1 MPTVD
6 TLLLG
11 GIALQDFEY
20 VAPTNLKEA
29 IALMAEKGP
38 KAKAMAGGTDIL
50 VQLRGHRFV
59 IDRLV
64 DVKAIPELN
73 ELSCSAEEGLTLGA
87 AVACYRIYEDE
98 TIQGL
103 YSGLVDAAFL
113 IGGIQIQGRASVG
126 GNLCNASPSGDTIP
140 ILIALGA
147 TCVVEGPNG
156 SRSFPVEEFCLG
168 PGKNALEDG
177 ELLVALKFPPPTSNS
192 GAHYLRFIPRNE
204 MDIAVA
210 VVGASVVLE
219 DDKAHIKSALIALAA
234 VGPIPIFAKEASA
247 LLAGMAANEES
258 YEAAAEAAKAAARPI
273 SDMRGTAKQRVH
285 LSGVLTKRALRE
297 AVARAQGA

>member
-1 MPTVD
+1 
-6 TLLLG
+6 
-11 GIALQDFEY
+11 
-20 VAPTNLKEA
+20 
-29 IALMAEKGP
+29 MAEKGP
-38 KAKAMAGGTDIL
+38 KAKALAGGTDIL
-50 VQLRGHRFV
+50 VQLRGRRFA

-73 ELSCSAEEGLTLGA
+73 ELSCSDEEGLTLGA
-87 AVACYRIYEDE
+87 AVACHRIYEDE

-147 TCVVEGPNG
+147 TCVVEGANG
-156 SRSFPVEEFCLG
+156 SRTLPVEEFCIG
-168 PGKNALEDG
+168 PGKNVLEDG

-210 VVGASVVLE
+210 GVGASVVLE

-234 VGPIPIFAKEASA
+234 VGPTPIFAKEASA

-258 YEAAAEAAKAAARPI
+258 YEAAAEAAKAAVRPI

-297 AVARAQGA
+297 AVARAQG